1 MPTLIDLRRR
11 IRSVQ
16 NSEQITQ
23 AMKTVST
30 AKFRKAQRTVQEAR
44 PFWHLFPEL
53 MNRLAYWAASGAH
66 PLLLR
71 RDEKKVEVIVITSDK
86 GLAGAYNSNLLA
98 AAEAFIQEK
107 EKATGAGLPSPGPAT
122 ATSLAVPVLE
132 TGMGGGRTGIRL
144 VLIGKKAV
152 NFFRKHP
159 HPIDRTF
166 SDRTD
171 RLGREELRDLSE
183 FLMRQYAFQKIDAVY
198 IVTNEFKSILA
209 PRIMTHKVLPL
220 EPDAGKEASAA
231 LLPDWEPGERRLAGF
246 LLPLYVESQIHHAF
260 HESQAAEQAA
270 RMMAMDN
277 ATQNAK
283 ELIEDLVLQLNKI
296 RQAGITKELLE
307 IMTAVEALSEKA

>member
-16 NSEQITQ
+16 NSAQITQ

-53 MNRLAYWAASGAH
+53 MNQLAYWAASGSH

-71 RDEKKVEVIVITSDK
+71 RDEKMIEVIVVTSDK

-98 AAEAFIQEK
+98 AAEAFIAEK
-107 EKATGAGLPSPGPAT
+107 EQT
-122 ATSLAVPVLE
+122 AEV
-132 TGMGGGRTGIRL
+132 RL
-144 VLIGKKAV
+144 VLIGKKAA
-152 NFFRKHP
+152 NHFRRHP

-166 SDRTD
+166 GDRTD
-171 RLGREELRDLSE
+171 RLGREELRELAE
-183 FLMRQYAFQKIDAVY
+183 YLCRQYAFQRIDALY
-198 IVTNEFKSILA
+198 IVANEFKSILA
-209 PRIMTHKVLPL
+209 PRIMTHQVLPL
-220 EPDAGKEASAA
+220 EPAPGKEASAA
-231 LLPDWEPGERRLAGF
+231 LPPDWEPGERRLAG
-246 LLPLYVESQIHHAF
+246 LILPLYVESQIHHAF

-277 ATQNAK
+277 ATKNAE
-283 ELIEDLVLQLNKI
+283 ELIGDLVLQLNKI

-307 IMTAVEALSEKA
+307 IMTAVEALSQKG

>member
-30 AKFRKAQRTVQEAR
+30 AKFRKAQRTVQESR

-53 MNRLAYWAASGAH
+53 MNRLAFWAAAGSH

-71 RDEKKVEVIVITSDK
+71 RDEKKIEVLVVTSDK

-98 AAEAFIQEK
+98 AADTFIAEK
-107 EKATGAGLPSPGPAT
+107 KT
-122 ATSLAVPVLE
+122 AEV
-132 TGMGGGRTGIRL
+132 RL

-152 NFFRKHP
+152 NHFRKAP
-159 HPIDRTF
+159 YAADRKF
-166 SDRTD
+166 GDRTD
-171 RLGREELRDLSE
+171 KLGREALRELAE
-183 FLMRQYAFQKIDAVY
+183 FLMRQYTFQKIDAVY

-209 PRIMTHKVLPL
+209 PRVMTHRVLPL
-220 EPDAGKEASAA
+220 EPSPGVEASAA
-231 LLPDWEPGERRLAGF
+231 WMPDWDPGERRLASF
-246 LLPLYVESQIHHAF
+246 LLPLYVESQIHHAV

-277 ATQNAK
+277 ATKNAK

-307 IMTAVEALSEKA
+307 IMTAVEALSQKG

>member
-53 MNRLAYWAASGAH
+53 MNRLAYWAAAGSH

-71 RDEKKVEVIVITSDK
+71 RDEKKIEVIVITSDK

-98 AAEAFIQEK
+98 AAEAFIREK
-107 EKATGAGLPSPGPAT
+107 EKTAGAGLPSPGPGK
-122 ATSLAVPVLE
+122 
-132 TGMGGGRTGIRL
+132 TGVRL
-144 VLIGKKAV
+144 VLIGKKAA

-166 SDRTD
+166 GDRTD

-183 FLMRQYAFQKIDAVY
+183 FLMRQYAFQKIDALY

-231 LLPDWEPGERRLAGF
+231 LAPDWEPGDRRLAGF

-277 ATQNAK
+277 ATQNAR
-283 ELIEDLVLQLNKI
+283 ELIDDLVLQLNKI

-307 IMTAVEALSEKA
+307 IITAVEALRQKD

>member
-11 IRSVQ
+11 IQSVR
-16 NSEQITQ
+16 NSQQITQ

-53 MNRLAYWAASGAH
+53 MSRLAYWAAAGSH

-71 RDEKKVEVIVITSDK
+71 RAEKRIAVIVITSDK

-98 AAEAFIQEK
+98 AADAFLARQAK
-107 EKATGAGLPSPGPAT
+107 T
-122 ATSLAVPVLE
+122 AD
-132 TGMGGGRTGIRL
+132 IRL
-144 VLIGKKAV
+144 VLMGKKAV
-152 NFFRKHP
+152 GYFRKGP
-159 HPIDRTF
+159 YPVDRAF
-166 SDRTD
+166 GDRTD
-171 RLGREELRDLSE
+171 RLTREELRDLAEEIMRE
-183 FLMRQYAFQKIDAVY
+183 FTFQRIDAVY

-209 PRIMTHKVLPL
+209 PRIMTHKVLPV
-220 EPDAGKEASAA
+220 EPKAGPEASATW
-231 LLPDWEPGERRLAGF
+231 LPDWEPGAGRLAAF
-246 LLPLYVESQIHHAF
+246 VLPLYVESQIHHAF

-277 ATQNAK
+277 ATKNAA
-283 ELIEDLVLQLNKI
+283 ELIDDLVLQLNKI

-307 IMTAVEALSEKA
+307 IMTAVEALKQND

>member
-53 MNRLAYWAASGAH
+53 MNRLAYWAAAGSH

-71 RDEKKVEVIVITSDK
+71 RDEKKIEVIVITSDK

-98 AAEAFIQEK
+98 AAEAFIREK
-107 EKATGAGLPSPGPAT
+107 EKTAG
-122 ATSLAVPVLE
+122 V
-132 TGMGGGRTGIRL
+132 RL
-144 VLIGKKAV
+144 VLIGKKAA
-152 NFFRKHP
+152 NYFRKHP

-166 SDRTD
+166 GDRTD

-183 FLMRQYAFQKIDAVY
+183 FLMRQYAFQKIDALY

-231 LLPDWEPGERRLAGF
+231 LAPDWEPGDRRLAGF

-277 ATQNAK
+277 ATQNAR
-283 ELIEDLVLQLNKI
+283 ELIDDLVLQLNKI

-307 IMTAVEALSEKA
+307 IITAVEALRQKD

>member
-53 MNRLAYWAASGAH
+53 MNRLAYWAAAGSH

-71 RDEKKVEVIVITSDK
+71 RDEKKAEVIVITSDK

-98 AAEAFIQEK
+98 AADAFIADK
-107 EKATGAGLPSPGPAT
+107 EKT
-122 ATSLAVPVLE
+122 AEV
-132 TGMGGGRTGIRL
+132 RL
-144 VLIGKKAV
+144 VLIGKKAANHYRRGPYPV
-152 NFFRKHP
+152 
-159 HPIDRTF
+159 DRMF
-166 SDRTD
+166 GDRTD
-171 RLGREELRDLSE
+171 RLGREDLRGLAED
-183 FLMRQYAFQKIDAVY
+183 LMRQYALQRIDAIY

-209 PRIMTHKVLPL
+209 PRIMTHRVLPL
-220 EPDAGKEASAA
+220 EPAGGAEASAA
-231 LLPDWEPGERRLAGF
+231 LAPDWEPGERRLAGF

-277 ATQNAK
+277 ATKNAE
-283 ELIEDLVLQLNKI
+283 ELIDDLVLQLNKI

-307 IMTAVEALSEKA
+307 IMTAVEALSQKD

>member
-53 MNRLAYWAASGAH
+53 MNRLAYWAAAGSH

-98 AAEAFIQEK
+98 AAEAFIREK
-107 EKATGAGLPSPGPAT
+107 EKT
-122 ATSLAVPVLE
+122 AEV
-132 TGMGGGRTGIRL
+132 RL
-144 VLIGKKAV
+144 VLIGKKAA

-159 HPIDRTF
+159 HPIDLTF
-166 SDRTD
+166 GDRTD

-183 FLMRQYAFQKIDAVY
+183 FLMRQYAFQRIDALY

-231 LLPDWEPGERRLAGF
+231 LPPDWEPGDRRLAGF

-307 IMTAVEALSEKA
+307 IMTAVEALSQKD

>member
-30 AKFRKAQRTVQEAR
+30 AKFRKAQRTVQETR

-53 MNRLAYWAASGAH
+53 MNRLAYWAAAGSH

-71 RDEKKVEVIVITSDK
+71 RDEKKIEVIVITSDK

-98 AAEAFIQEK
+98 AAEAFIREK
-107 EKATGAGLPSPGPAT
+107 EKTAG
-122 ATSLAVPVLE
+122 V
-132 TGMGGGRTGIRL
+132 RL
-144 VLIGKKAV
+144 VLIGKKAA
-152 NFFRKHP
+152 NYFRKHP
-159 HPIDRTF
+159 HPIDLTF
-166 SDRTD
+166 GDRTD

-183 FLMRQYAFQKIDAVY
+183 FLMRQYAFQKIDALY

-231 LLPDWEPGERRLAGF
+231 LAPDWEPGERRLAGF

-277 ATQNAK
+277 ATQNAR
-283 ELIEDLVLQLNKI
+283 ELIDDLVLQLNKI

-307 IMTAVEALSEKA
+307 IITAVEALRQKD

>member
-23 AMKTVST
+23 AKKTVST
-30 AKFRKAQRTVQEAR
+30 AKFRKAQRTVQETR

-53 MNRLAYWAASGAH
+53 MNRLAYWAAAGSH

-71 RDEKKVEVIVITSDK
+71 RDEKKIEVIVITSDK

-98 AAEAFIQEK
+98 AAEAFIREK
-107 EKATGAGLPSPGPAT
+107 EKTAG
-122 ATSLAVPVLE
+122 V
-132 TGMGGGRTGIRL
+132 RL
-144 VLIGKKAV
+144 VLIGKKAA

-159 HPIDRTF
+159 HPIDLTF
-166 SDRTD
+166 GDRTD

-183 FLMRQYAFQKIDAVY
+183 FLMRQYAFQKIDALY

-231 LLPDWEPGERRLAGF
+231 LAPDWEPGDRRLAGF

-277 ATQNAK
+277 ATQNAR
-283 ELIEDLVLQLNKI
+283 ELIDDLVLQLNKI

-307 IMTAVEALSEKA
+307 IITAVEALRQKD